1 MPAFGAFLPGRVIAM
16 AGSAGSAGGS
26 ATGFAGVADF
36 LKASRAAAHQI
47 LAPGSADTRKMLLV
61 VGNEAAD
68 LDSIVSAMVLALGC
82 QYGALDEAIPGLS
95 REFVS
100 VPALSIPAE
109 DFALRQDAVYLMEKL
124 RLSSDTLVFLPA
136 LDRESL
142 SALTATSR
150 LKVVLTDHNK
160 LARDLAQFSTVLYV
174 AALYRKYTRTLTFS
188 EWNERPFSPLQS

>member
-1 MPAFGAFLPGRVIAM
+1 VPALSAFLPGRVLAM
-16 AGSAGSAGGS
+16 VGSAAAAGGP
-26 ATGFAGVADF
+26 AAGFAGVADF

-47 LAPGSADTRKMLLV
+47 LTPGSADTRKMLLV

-100 VPALSIPAE
+100 VPALSIPSE

-124 RLSSDTLVFLPA
+124 RLSSDMLVFLPA
-136 LDRESL
+136 LDRQSL
-142 SALTATSR
+142 STLTATSR

-160 LARDLAQFSTVLYV
+160 LARDSAEIL
-174 AALYRKYTRTLTFS
+174 
-188 EWNERPFSPLQS
+188 NSPL